1 MRFPSPEVAALLL
14 VLVGPGWGCSD
25 VEIVAECE
33 LVDEPV
39 LLVASPTAAL
49 RGLAILDDRIL
60 VTVVRFARPEEGDRV
75 NVHEARWFDFDG
87 NPVGEPQ
94 DLGTLFRHRTRWVR
108 VGDSLMGQVWGD
120 PMARSPDE
128 VSERAWVYR
137 WTLHPERMPDHSLVQ
152 LRLAAGGADG
162 LALAG
167 RGLSS
172 GTATLPGASD
182 GSRFVGV
189 FTATPLECGDR
200 VTSFFRLHVFDQ
212 TSEVAQALSATED
225 FCATEQDAGISNPWI
240 YHSPSLDSFVSLF
253 RLGDLHS
260 PVGGRLQYAPLNGES
275 PLDHRA
281 IGGEVETGF
290 ANPFQPRAVEH
301 DGTVYFTDLDGRTEV
316 CHRLRTMTPTGGDAG
331 LARWQLP
338 CCGPN
343 DDVMSRAAELAVSD
357 AGPVLVYSQRDGPFE
372 LVIQPGDDYEEGIYL
387 TVLTGDD
394 GKRGAELLEITTDAS
409 SSFPQPDPPGP
420 AIPGD
425 YLPMVA
431 AQGEDVFVAW
441 EDRRADAPGIYLRR
455 VRCAPL

>member
-1 MRFPSPEVAALLL
+1 MMRFPSHEVVLAL
-14 VLVGPGWGCSD
+14 VLVGGCSD

-33 LVDEPV
+33 VVDEPV
-39 LLVASPTAAL
+39 LLMPSSTASL

-60 VTVVRFARPEEGDRV
+60 VTAVRFARPEEGDRV

-108 VGDSLMGQVWGD
+108 VADSLMGQVWGD
-120 PMARSPDE
+120 PLARSPDE

-137 WTLHPERMPDHSLVQ
+137 WTLHPDRAPSPTLVQ
-152 LRLAAGGADG
+152 LRIPAGGED
-162 LALAG
+162 ALLIGA
-167 RGLSS
+167 LTVPT
-172 GTATLPGASD
+172 GTGTLPSASNRGD
-182 GSRFVGV
+182 LVGG
-189 FTATPLECGDR
+189 FIAPPLECGDR
-200 VTSFFRLHVFDQ
+200 ASNFFRLHLFDL
-212 TSEVAQALSATED
+212 TTTVAAPVGVTED
-225 FCATEQDAGISNPWI
+225 PCELEDGEMTNPWI
-240 YHSPSLDSFVSLF
+240 YYSESLDRFVVLF
-253 RLGDLHS
+253 RRGSLRRTASNGRLHYAQLTGETRLEDRT
-260 PVGGRLQYAPLNGES
+260 VGGEL
-275 PLDHRA
+275 
-281 IGGEVETGF
+281 ETGF

-316 CHRLRTMTPTGGDAG
+316 CHRLRTMTPTGGDPG

-338 CCGPN
+338 CCGPD

-394 GKRGAELLEITTDAS
+394 GKRGAELLEITTVAS
-409 SSFPQPDPPGP
+409 SSFPRPDPPGP

-431 AQGEDVFVAW
+431 AEGEDVFVAW

-455 VRCAPL
+455 VRCGPL